1 MRLKRETECEF
12 DVSVKLTL
20 PMILILL
27 VSVLVSLASIEPI
40 TVGASYV
47 GKSAAIS
54 EVHLNV
60 PFYYQEKDYYCG
72 PAALQMVFNYY
83 GENVSQFE
91 IANVARTI
99 GDPLYTTYADELR
112 RAGQFSNMSTSRGDE
127 LPENITGYTLRSLG
141 YAAFESQ
148 GMSLAALENFTG
160 QGKPLILLMWYS
172 SHHVSTHYR
181 VVTGYNAT
189 HVFLHDP
196 WNKPLWN
203 GTYGGPNL
211 AFNNSQFLDLWS
223 YYDNWALYVSPW
235 RLNVSMPAYV
245 RTGAPFQVE
254 SSIVYPAPPP
264 GALDAYPASSCNAS
278 ITLPANLSL
287 ANGEVQMKKIGTGSL
302 DAGTNSI
309 VRWTLIANSSVTGNV
324 SITADGMISG
334 SVGPSGNYSAY
345 VYSDRIGAAVDFRV
359 KLKVD
364 NSVPLIGK
372 PSRLPNNNVEPDQGV
387 KVSANVTDADSGVQ
401 NVTLFYTTDN
411 GTTWQNRT
419 MSFNESTSLYE
430 ATIPGQQ
437 AGTWVKFKI
446 LAFDRVGNNATYDG
460 NEPYCTYQVLPE
472 FPDFPIVVL
481 SLAATL
487 LAVIVYRRKRL
498 STLTLRNDESDM

>member
-1 MRLKRETECEF
+1 ML
-12 DVSVKLTL
+12 DSMNVKLSL

-27 VSVLVSLASIEPI
+27 AGVLVSLASIEPI
-40 TVGASYV
+40 RAGTCYV
-47 GKSAAIS
+47 GRNATIS

-60 PFYYQEKDYYCG
+60 PFYYQEKEYYCG
-72 PAALQMVFNYY
+72 PAALQMVFSYY

-99 GDPLYTTYADELR
+99 GDPLYLTYTDELR
-112 RAGQFSNMSTSRGDE
+112 RAAQFSNTSTSRGDE

-141 YAAFESQ
+141 YAAFEAQ
-148 GMSLAALENFTG
+148 GMSFATLENFTD

-196 WNKPLWN
+196 WNKPLW
-203 GTYGGPNL
+203 GGAYGGPNI

-223 YYDNWALYVSPW
+223 YYSNWALYVSPW
-235 RLNVSMPAYV
+235 RINISMPTYV
-245 RTGAPFQVE
+245 KPGAPFQIE
-254 SSIVYPAPPP
+254 STIVYPEPPP
-264 GALDAYPASSCNAS
+264 AALDAYPASSCNAS

-287 ANGEVQMKKIGTGSL
+287 TNGEVQEKKIGTGSL
-302 DAGTNSI
+302 EAGTNST

-324 SITADGMISG
+324 SITAAGMVSG

-345 VYSDRIGAAVDFRV
+345 GYSDRIGAAVDFRI
-359 KLKVD
+359 KLNVD
-364 NSVPLIGK
+364 NSMPLIGK
-372 PSRLPNNNVEPDQGV
+372 PSRLPDGNVEPDEEV

-401 NVTLFYTTDN
+401 NVTLFYTIDN

-419 MSFNESTSLYE
+419 MSFNQSTSLYE

-437 AGTWVKFKI
+437 AGTWAKFKI
-446 LAFDRVGNNATYDG
+446 LAFDLVGNNATYDG
-460 NEPYCTYQVLPE
+460 NEPYCAYQVLPE
-472 FPDFPIVVL
+472 FSDFPIL
-481 SLAATL
+481 ILLLAATL
-487 LAVIVYRRKRL
+487 LAVIVCRRKRRQPREKR
-498 STLTLRNDESDM
+498 LRA